1 MPSYKDWTDSLST
14 TKDEQYWDNIV
25 YYSKEIKNDLEIMK
39 AYKVAEKL
47 NMPSTTLSYI
57 KPLVFAIADA
67 DADAK

>member
-67 DADAK
+67 DAK